1 MRDIQLHDVVRSGL
15 PAALEKGARLLDP
28 VCGVI
33 KAIIPNTLEP
43 GDPLIH
49 AFGALTCQTER
60 LNFNPM
66 AHRMGGA
73 SVNPD
78 AALAATIG
86 EAVERYCA
94 AYYEPE
100 ELVFATYK
108 EVESDA
114 VHPSRFGLFSE
125 RQYAKPDFPYKPL
138 TADSP
143 ITWTWGY
150 SLQRQKPT
158 LVPASLTYLPFRIN
172 QPRRET
178 HLTYT
183 TSTGLA
189 CGGTLEEAILSGI
202 SEAVERDGVTS
213 MWLTRMRVPHVEIDE
228 ASALH
233 SIYKKAFALAGLRYY
248 ICDATT
254 DLGLPVFFALLVGD
268 SNYGRMVNAGCQA
281 ALSPSAAILKS
292 LVEASQG
299 RPYLR
304 YAFQQNPKW
313 ECAPDFSNIRD
324 FDDHARVYTK
334 APQIFG
340 ELEFVMGPRPSKP
353 LSAIPDLSTGS
364 VRGDIEV
371 YVSRLAEHDIDVI
384 VVDLTTPDIE
394 SIGFKVVR
402 VITPGLQLLHG
413 DHLTPFLGCERLYR
427 LPEAMGHRKGL
438 IREDE
443 LNPFPHPLP

>member
-1 MRDIQLHDVVRSGL
+1 MREIQLRDVVRSGL

-28 VCGVI
+28 ACGVI
-33 KAIIPNTLEP
+33 KSIIPNTLEP
-43 GDPLIH
+43 GDPHIQ
-49 AFGALTCQTER
+49 AFGAITCRTER

-73 SVNPD
+73 AINSD

-108 EVESDA
+108 EVEADA
-114 VHPSRFGLFSE
+114 VHPSKFGLFSK
-125 RQYAKPDFPYKPL
+125 RQYAKPGFPYKPL
-138 TADSP
+138 TTDSP

-158 LVPASLTYLPFRIN
+158 LVPAALTYLPFRIN
-172 QPRRET
+172 QARGET

-189 CGGTLEEAILSGI
+189 CGGSLEEAILSGI
-202 SEAVERDGVTS
+202 GEAVERDAITS
-213 MWLTRMRVPHVEIDE
+213 FWLTRMRVPHVEIDE
-228 ASALH
+228 ASSLYN
-233 SIYKKAFALAGLRYY
+233 IYKNSFALPGLRYH

-254 DLGLPVFFALLVGD
+254 DMGLPAFFVLLVGN

-281 ALSPSAAILKS
+281 NLSPHNAILKS
-292 LVEASQG
+292 LVEAAQG

-304 YAFQQNPKW
+304 FAFQQNPDW
-313 ECAPDFSNIRD
+313 RCAPDFSNIRD

-334 APQIFG
+334 SPQIFNT
-340 ELEFVMGPRPSKP
+340 LDFVTAQRETKP
-353 LSAIPDLSTGS
+353 MSEIADLSTGS

-371 YVSRLAEHDIDVI
+371 YLSRLAKQDIDVI
-384 VVDLTTPDIE
+384 VVDLTMPEID

-413 DHLTPFLGCERLYR
+413 DHTQPLLGCERLYR
-427 LPEAMGHRKGL
+427 LPEAMGYRKGL
-438 IREDE
+438 IKEEE
-443 LNPFPHPLP
+443 LNPYPHPLP

>member
-1 MRDIQLHDVVRSGL
+1 MREIHLHDVVRSGL
-15 PAALEKGARLLDP
+15 PGALRKGTRLLDP
-28 VCGVI
+28 ACGVI
-33 KAIIPNTLEP
+33 KGIIPNSLEP

-49 AFGALTCQTER
+49 AFGALTCRTER

-73 SVNPD
+73 AMHPEG
-78 AALAATIG
+78 ALAATIG

-114 VHPSRFGLFSE
+114 VHPSKFGLFSE
-125 RQYAKPDFPYKPL
+125 RQYAQPGFPYKPF
-138 TADSP
+138 TPDSP

-150 SLQRQKPT
+150 SLQRRQPT
-158 LVPASLTYLPFRIN
+158 LVPAALTYLPFRNN
-172 QPRRET
+172 QARGET
-178 HLTYT
+178 HLSYT

-202 SEAVERDGVTS
+202 SEAVERDAVTS
-213 MWLTRMRVPHVEIDE
+213 MWLTRMRVPHVEVDE
-228 ASALH
+228 ASSLH
-233 SIYKKAFALAGLRYY
+233 DVYRKGFALPGLRYY

-254 DLGLPVFFALLVGD
+254 DLGLPAFFALLVGE

-281 ALSPSAAILKS
+281 GLSPAAAVLKS
-292 LVEASQG
+292 LVEAAQG

-304 YAFQQNPKW
+304 FAFQQNPDW
-313 ECAPDFSNIRD
+313 QCAPDFSNIRD

-340 ELEFVMGPRPSKP
+340 ALDFITAARPANP
-353 LSAIPDLSTGS
+353 LSRIADLSTGS

-371 YVSRLAEHDIDVI
+371 YLSRLARHDIDVI
-384 VVDLTTPDIE
+384 VVDLTMPDIE
-394 SIGFKVVR
+394 TIGFKVVR

-413 DHLTPFLGCERLYR
+413 DHLHPFLGCERLYR
-427 LPEAMGHRKGL
+427 LPEAMGHRKGP
-438 IREDE
+438 IKEEE
-443 LNPFPHPLP
+443 LNPYPHPLP